1 MLAALTAQRLSQASD
16 DKAKARRDLNGLL
29 YADGIHDS
37 LYRAVGR
44 ALIIGPPAEAFPSMG
59 RCTGKGELAG
69 DQVTGQPSSSEI
81 TVPARTASIHA
92 AIRRASNGLT
102 RSATSYTATFPGCW
116 RVLPGRSIRVVSL
129 RWFRPP

>member
-1 MLAALTAQRLSQASD
+1 MGADSKL
-16 DKAKARRDLNGLL
+16 AKARRDLNGLL

-44 ALIIGPPAEAFPSMG
+44 ALIIRPPPRRSDPWE
-59 RCTGKGELAG
+59 RCTGKGELGG

-81 TVPARTASIHA
+81 TVPARTASTHA

-102 RSATSYTATFPGCW
+102 RPATSSGSTKAYPASSPSCVMIAATSPGARTPPSYTTESPYQ
-116 RVLPGRSIRVVSL
+116 
-129 RWFRPP
+129 